1 LIKKEIMKKWL
12 LILMIA
18 TVVVSFRTLTDDPV
32 ADQAAITQAIDKGIR
47 LLQPSD
53 RLFLENAGTCHSCHH
68 QDLTAISMYQAR
80 EKGYEIND
88 TIYNENIQSIY
99 STVRARRST
108 SAQYND
114 PVAIVMSGSYSTWAL
129 SEVNYPATRNI
140 DLLVRN
146 LMQRQTSNG
155 SWVSPNPRPPLE
167 YYAFT
172 ATALVVKAIRDYIPP
187 ALKEEAEKRI
197 AKARSWME
205 QEIPDANEEKVF
217 QLLGLT
223 WAKGNEDVIKKQA
236 MQLLSAQRPDGGW
249 SQLDSLPTDAY
260 ATGQSLYALFESGQ
274 IQTTDL
280 TYQKGIN
287 FLLRNQHEDGSWR
300 VISRSFPSVP
310 FVETGFP
317 VGDHQFISAAA
328 SNWALLAL
336 LQASE
341 GKGK

>member
-1 LIKKEIMKKWL
+1 MKKWL
-12 LILMIA
+12 LILLIA
-18 TVVVSFRTLTDDPV
+18 TVVVSFRTLTDDPL
-32 ADQAAITQAIDKGIR
+32 ADQAAISLAIDKGIR

-80 EKGYEIND
+80 KKGYEIND

-129 SEVNYPATRNI
+129 SEVNFPANRNI

-172 ATALVVKAIRDYIPP
+172 ATALVVKAIRDYMPSS
-187 ALKEEAEKRI
+187 LKADAEKRI
-197 AKARSWME
+197 AKAISWME
-205 QEIPDANEEKVF
+205 SEIPEANEEKVF

-223 WAKGNEDVIKKQA
+223 WAKGNEAVIKKQA
-236 MQLLSAQRPDGGW
+236 LHLVKSQQADGGW

-260 ATGQSLYALFESGQ
+260 ATGQSLYALHESGQ
-274 IQTTDL
+274 IQTTDPA
-280 TYQKGIN
+280 YQKGIA
-287 FLLRNQHEDGSWR
+287 FLLRTQHADGSWR
-300 VISRSFPSVP
+300 VISRSFASLPM
-310 FVETGFP
+310 VETGFP
-317 VGDHQFISAAA
+317 VGEHQFISAAA

-341 GKGK
+341 GRGK